1 MMANVS
7 ARVVRA
13 PAPALPAGPRL
24 RVADHVRWAT
34 LNRRTVI
41 LCLRTGEYLGL
52 NESGTRIWQGIL
64 NGRGAADIVGD
75 LNRGGDDGATRVSA
89 DCAAFTSALLERD
102 LLTAHAAHRQPADP
116 PPDHARRGVGR
127 RVATA
132 VNRTAAVMPPAAHAW
147 LCQHRIEWRLRTHGF
162 AAAYAFAARSR
173 ANPVAK
179 GASLARCLAG
189 FVTAE
194 RFTTRFLR
202 RDDCLPRSL
211 ALFLFLRERGFPV
224 RHAIGIADDPLRAH
238 AWAELA
244 GQPLLDDPEH
254 VRRHTVIAR
263 LT

>member
-7 ARVVRA
+7 ARAVRA

-41 LCLRTGEYLGL
+41 LCLRTGAYFGL

-64 NGRGAADIVGD
+64 DRRGAADIVGD
-75 LNRGGDDGATRVSA
+75 LNRDGRDGATRVSA

-102 LLTAHAAHRQPADP
+102 LLTADAAHGQPAAP
-116 PPDHARRGVGR
+116 APDRARRGVGPR
-127 RVATA
+127 ATSPA
-132 VNRTAAVMPPAAHAW
+132 IRAAALMPPAAHAW
-147 LCQHRIEWRLRTHGF
+147 LCQQRIEWQLRTHGF

-173 ANPVAK
+173 SNPVAK
-179 GASLARCLAG
+179 SSSLARCLAG
-189 FVTAE
+189 FASAE
-194 RFTTRFLR
+194 RFTARLLR

-244 GQPLLDDPEH
+244 GQPLLDDPDH

-263 LT
+263 LP